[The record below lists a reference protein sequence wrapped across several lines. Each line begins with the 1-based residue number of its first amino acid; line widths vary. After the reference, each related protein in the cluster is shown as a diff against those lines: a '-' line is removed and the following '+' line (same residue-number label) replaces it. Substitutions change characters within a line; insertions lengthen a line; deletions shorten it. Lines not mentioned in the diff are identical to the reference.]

1 MARRLLALAALWV
14 AVGLGVVAADFWE
27 EKPFRS
33 WSDGETNKIL
43 TDSPWAD
50 EIAVALPPQ
59 LSSSAGGGTGGVSS
73 PAAGGG
79 GGGAA
84 PQRARGRESFSNV
97 SRVRMSVSWR
107 SALPVKQ
114 ALLREQVGEG
124 GELSPENEAYLEHDA
139 GFYIIAVLGVPTQFA
154 RIPTDQVRA
163 SSFLE
168 RKDKPPIPADDV
180 LFQPGQDGLLLLVAF
195 PKTDPLTLEDQDIEF
210 MTNLGNFSINKRFRL
225 RDMMFQGGLAL

>member
-124 GELSPENEAYLEHDA
+124 WRTLPRERGVSGARCWVLYHRRAGRADAVRPHPNRPGPSFELPRAQRQAAHSGRRRPLPARTGRPPVA
-139 GFYIIAVLGVPTQFA
+139 RGVP
-154 RIPTDQVRA
+154 
-163 SSFLE
+163 
-168 RKDKPPIPADDV
+168 
-180 LFQPGQDGLLLLVAF
+180 
-195 PKTDPLTLEDQDIEF
+195 
-210 MTNLGNFSINKRFRL
+210 
-225 RDMMFQGGLAL
+225 